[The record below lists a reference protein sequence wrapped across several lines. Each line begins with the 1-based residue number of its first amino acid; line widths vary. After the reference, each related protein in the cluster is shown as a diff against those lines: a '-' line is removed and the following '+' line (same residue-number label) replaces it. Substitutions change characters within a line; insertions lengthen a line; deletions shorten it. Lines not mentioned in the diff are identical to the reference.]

1 MNTAKEA
8 LAWITN
14 ILKNHSISFQI
25 TGGLAAR
32 AYGSTRKL
40 IDIDIDISENDFD
53 KIKDEVMPFIV
64 FGPDY
69 FKSEHWDLL
78 LMTLNYHG
86 QEIDLSGAYQTKI
99 YDHKNK
105 RWVSLTTDFS
115 KVNSMN
121 IDGLK
126 LPVIERRELIAYKKI
141 LSRPVDLLDLE
152 YLEEIQ

>member
-1 MNTAKEA
+1 MHNAKKA
-8 LAWITN
+8 LIWITT
-14 ILKNHSISFQI
+14 ILKNHGIAFQI

-32 AYGSTRKL
+32 VYGSTREL
-40 IDIDIDISENDFD
+40 VDIDIDIPENDFD
-53 KIKDEVMPFIV
+53 KIKDEVTPFIV

-69 FKSEHWDLL
+69 FKSEHWDLF

-105 RWVSLTTDFS
+105 RWVTLTTDFS